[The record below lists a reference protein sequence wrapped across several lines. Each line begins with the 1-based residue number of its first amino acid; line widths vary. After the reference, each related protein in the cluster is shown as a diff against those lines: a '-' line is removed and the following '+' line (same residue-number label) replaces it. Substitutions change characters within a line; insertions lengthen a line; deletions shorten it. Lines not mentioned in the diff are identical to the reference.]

1 MVTTAPPDVGA
12 LGCATAV
19 STGASKLKNAAFDVP
34 TDAET
39 VKCRRSRMVAR
50 IELTEAAEQATL
62 ESEVHDVVSHGT
74 SVTIAVTVK
83 SGAPKFT
90 PDTVIEAP
98 PEGGEL

>member
-12 LGCATAV
+12 LGCATPV
-19 STGASKLKNAAFDVP
+19 STGASKLKTAAFDVP

-50 IELTEAAEQATL
+50 IELTEAAEQARL
-62 ESEVHDVVSHGT
+62 ESEVHDVESHGM
-74 SVTIAVTVK
+74 SVTIAVRVK
-83 SGAPKFT
+83 SSAPKFI
-90 PDTVIEAP
+90 PDTEIEAP